1 MSKYTKEEI
10 IEMSHEQ
17 ALDAKEA
24 VKRAK
29 TRKSK
34 RHTQNVY
41 DFFASVYYHL
51 SGKEVKS

>member
-51 SGKEVKS
+51 AGKEVKS